1 MRYDFDRIIDRRGTG
16 SAKWDLNEELFG
28 TDDVLDMWVADMDFP
43 CPQPV
48 IEALRRRLEHP
59 IFGYGFPPDSLYRA
73 VIDRMDRFF
82 GWKVEKDWITFTP
95 GVVSALHAAVRA
107 VAAVGAGIVVQPPV
121 YYPFFR
127 AVTDN
132 GCQLVHNRLRLEG
145 SGTATRS
152 EPGSE
157 GGGTCG
163 RPGASPADP
172 PGPVR
177 YVMDYDDLE
186 EHFRTAPGFP
196 GKSHRIRG
204 LILCSP
210 HNPVGRV
217 WTREEL
223 ERLAEICLRNDCV
236 IISDE
241 IHCDLLLS
249 GSRHIPTATLS
260 PEVEAGTITLMAPSK
275 SFNLAG
281 LSASFAIIPDAGLRR
296 RFEQARGGQGGVN
309 VLGLVAMEAALREG
323 DDYLSQLNAYLAR
336 NMRFFAGALKDIPGL
351 RLVPPE
357 GPEGTYLAWV
367 DMSGLA
373 GERGMVRPEKTGRRG
388 GPAGAVPGGTGPGGT
403 GPGGTDRGGRTVD
416 DEALRRFMLQ
426 EARIATDP
434 GYIFGPGGEGFHRFN
449 LACPRSV
456 VEEAVTRLE
465 RAVRAG

>member
-1 MRYDFDRIIDRRGTG
+1 MRYDFDKVIDRRGTG

-48 IEALRRRLEHP
+48 IDALRRRLEHP

-73 VIDRMDRFF
+73 VMDRMDRFF
-82 GWKVEKDWITFTP
+82 GWKVEKEWITFTP

-107 VAAVGAGIVVQPPV
+107 VAEVGDEIVIQPPV

-127 AVTDN
+127 AVADS
-132 GCQLVHNRLRLEG
+132 GCQLVHNQLRLEE
-145 SGTATRS
+145 SRARTRR
-152 EPGSE
+152 EPGTE
-157 GGGTCG
+157 GTWTLNRG
-163 RPGASPADP
+163 RPQTGPADR

-217 WTREEL
+217 WSREEL

-241 IHCDLLLS
+241 IHCDLLLG
-249 GSRHIPTATLS
+249 GSRHVPTATLS
-260 PEVEAGTITLMAPSK
+260 PEVEARTITLMAPSK

-296 RFEQARGGQGGVN
+296 RFERARTGQGGVN

-323 DDYLSQLNAYLAR
+323 DEYLSQLNAYLTR
-336 NMRFFAGALKDIPGL
+336 NMRFFAGTLKDIPGV

-373 GERGMVRPEKTGRRG
+373 HERGMVRPEKAGRQGRA
-388 GPAGAVPGGTGPGGT
+388 GPTDPGGTGPGSA
-403 GPGGTDRGGRTVD
+403 VD
-416 DEALRRFMLQ
+416 DEALRRFMLH

-434 GYIFGPGGEGFHRFN
+434 GYVFGPGGEGFHRFN

-456 VEEAVTRLE
+456 VEEAVARLE

>member
-1 MRYDFDRIIDRRGTG
+1 M
-16 SAKWDLNEELFG
+16 DL
-28 TDDVLDMWVADMDFP
+28 P

-48 IEALRRRLEHP
+48 IDALRRRLEHP
-59 IFGYGFPPDSLYRA
+59 IFGYGFPPDSLYQA

-82 GWKVEKDWITFTP
+82 GWKVEKEWITFTP
-95 GVVSALHAAVRA
+95 GVVNAIYAAVRA
-107 VAAVGAGIVVQPPV
+107 VAEVGDDIVIQPPVYYPFFRPPV

-127 AVTDN
+127 AVTDS
-132 GCQLVHNRLRLEG
+132 GCRLVENRLRLEG
-145 SGTATRS
+145 D
-152 EPGSE
+152 
-157 GGGTCG
+157 GGGARQAATEQAAPAA
-163 RPGASPADP
+163 RPGAL
-172 PGPVR
+172 R
-177 YVMDYDDLE
+177 YVMDYEDLE
-186 EHFRTAPGFP
+186 ERFRTAEGFP

-223 ERLAEICLRNDCV
+223 ERLAEVCLANDCV

-241 IHCDLLLS
+241 IHCDLLLG

-260 PEVEAGTITLMAPSK
+260 GEVEARTVTLMAPSK
-275 SFNLAG
+275 TFNLAG

-296 RFEQARGGQGGVN
+296 RFERARAGQGGVN

-323 DDYLSQLNAYLAR
+323 DDYLAQLNAYLTG
-336 NMRFFAGALKDIPGL
+336 NMDYFAGAVRRVPGV

-367 DMSGLA
+367 NLSELA
-373 GERGMVRPEKTGRRG
+373 RERGMLKADGRI
-388 GPAGAVPGGTGPGGT
+388 
-403 GPGGTDRGGRTVD
+403 D
-416 DEALRRFMLQ
+416 DEALRDFMLH

-434 GYIFGPGGEGFHRFN
+434 GYAFGPGGEGFHRFN

-456 VEEAVTRLE
+456 VEEAVARLE
-465 RAVRAG
+465 QAVSSI